1 MEKTYGALYDCPI
14 GCIEIKGTEQ
24 GIVSVDFLDTPRTV
38 SSKIPDCLKSCVR
51 QIDEYFKGARR
62 DFTLGLVLQGTAFQ
76 MRVWSAL
83 RKIPYG
89 QTASYRDIARAIG
102 NEKAVRAV
110 GNANGRNRI
119 PIIIPCHRVIG
130 SSGDLVGFASGLW
143 RKEWLLN
150 HERGA

>member
-1 MEKTYGALYDCPI
+1 MEKVHRALYDSPI

-24 GIVSVDFLDTPRTV
+24 GVLSVDFLDTPCKV
-38 SSKIPDCLKSCVR
+38 SSSIPDCLTTCVR
-51 QIDEYFKGARR
+51 QIAEYFKGTRR
-62 DFTLGLVLQGTAFQ
+62 EFTLDLVLQGTAFQ
-76 MRVWSAL
+76 RRVWGAL
-83 RKIPYG
+83 RRIPYG

-150 HERGA
+150 HEKG

>member
-1 MEKTYGALYDCPI
+1 MEKVHRALYDSPI
-14 GCIEIKGTEQ
+14 GCIEITGTEQ
-24 GIVSVDFLDTPRTV
+24 GILSVDFLDTPCKA
-38 SSKIPDCLKSCVR
+38 SSSIPDCLTSCVR
-51 QIDEYFKGARR
+51 QIAEYFKGTRR
-62 DFTLGLVLQGTAFQ
+62 EFTLDLVLQGTAFQ
-76 MRVWSAL
+76 RRVWGAL
-83 RKIPYG
+83 RRIPYG

-150 HERGA
+150 HEKGA

>member
-1 MEKTYGALYDCPI
+1 MEKVHRALYDSPI
-14 GCIEIKGTEQ
+14 GCIEIQGTEQ
-24 GIVSVDFLDTPRTV
+24 GILSVDFLDTPCKA
-38 SSKIPDCLKSCVR
+38 SFSIPDCLTSCVR
-51 QIDEYFKGARR
+51 QIAEYFKGTRR
-62 DFTLGLVLQGTAFQ
+62 EFTLDLVLQGTAFQ
-76 MRVWSAL
+76 RRVWGAL
-83 RKIPYG
+83 RRIPYG

-150 HERGA
+150 HEQGA

>member
-1 MEKTYGALYDCPI
+1 MEKVHRAFYDSPI
-14 GCIEIKGTEQ
+14 GCVEITGTEQ
-24 GIVSVDFLDTPRTV
+24 GILSVDFLDTPCKA
-38 SSKIPDCLKSCVR
+38 SSDIPGCLASCVR
-51 QIDEYFKGARR
+51 QIAEYFKGTRKE
-62 DFTLGLVLQGTAFQ
+62 FTLDLVLQGTAFQ
-76 MRVWSAL
+76 RRVWSAL
-83 RKIPYG
+83 RRIPYG
-89 QTASYRDIARAIG
+89 KTASYRDIARAIG

-150 HERGA
+150 HERGD